1 MNFLIRFIVIFILFT
16 TSIYAQKTSINGSVS
31 DANSHATLAGA
42 ELMLAPGAYTAFTNN
57 KGEYKFNKIKTGE
70 YQLIV
75 IHTGYKTIYEK
86 IVVDT
91 IHTLF
96 NFSLV
101 PAVVEL
107 NEVTVTQANDNSFG
121 ISRLRSVEGMAIYAG
136 KKSEVI
142 KLDDITA
149 NLATNNSR
157 QMYAKVPG
165 LNIWESDGAGM
176 QLGIGGRGLSPHRTS
191 NFNTRQNGYDI
202 SADALGYPESYY
214 SPPAEIVDR
223 IEIVRGAASLQYGTQ
238 FGGMVNFKLKRGPED
253 RKMQYTSRQT
263 FGSFNFYNTFNS
275 IGGTIKKW
283 NYYVAH
289 QYKKGDGWRKNSTF
303 DSHTAFVALSYALN
317 DKLSFTFNYTFMNY
331 LAQQPGGLTDQLF
344 LKDPQQSVRSR
355 NWFHVNWNLA
365 AFIIDYKL
373 NDKTTFNSRCFGL
386 IAGRDAL
393 GILSSINRADPMQE
407 RNLLQDDYQNFG
419 NETRLMH
426 RYNVLNKN
434 SVLLVGARY
443 YQGYTQ
449 RKQGDA
455 NSGSG
460 PDFQYSNPENLE
472 HSDYTFPSRN
482 IAVFAE
488 NIFYV
493 NSKFSI
499 IPGVRYEHIK
509 TASDGYYNEEY
520 SDLAGNIIYQQKVQD
535 TRSSARDFVLAG
547 LGFSYKQSEKLEL
560 YANASQNYRS
570 INFNDMRIV
579 NPNAKVDPNLKDES
593 GYSADIGMRGNIKQ
607 IFNYDVSLFYLNY
620 NDRIGSVIMVDS
632 ALFNTYRFRTNI
644 ADSRSY
650 GVESFFEVDVY
661 RWLRGE
667 NAKAGISLF
676 ANVALLDAKYVN
688 SKQGAY
694 ENKKVELVP
703 EIITKTGISFK
714 HKNIKATYQYAYTA
728 EQYTDATNA
737 GFTSNAVNGL
747 IPAYAVMDFS
757 VEYNYRWF
765 TIASG
770 INNLSN
776 AVYFTR
782 RSEGYPGPGILPSD
796 GRNYYVTLQ
805 VKL

>member
-1 MNFLIRFIVIFILFT
+1 MNFLIRFIVVLMLFV
-16 TSIYAQKTSINGSVS
+16 TSIYAQKTSINGIVS
-31 DANSHATLAGA
+31 DVNSHATLAGA
-42 ELMLAPGAYTAFTNN
+42 ELMLTPGAYTAFTNS
-57 KGEYKFNKIKTGE
+57 KGEYKFNKIKIGE

-75 IHTGYKTIYEK
+75 VHTGYTTIYEK
-86 IVVDT
+86 IVADS

-96 NFSLV
+96 NFSMQ

-214 SPPAEIVDR
+214 SPPAEIIDR

-253 RKMQYTSRQT
+253 RKMQYTARQT

-365 AFIIDYKL
+365 AFIVDYKI

-393 GILSSINRADPMQE
+393 GVLGSINRADPMQE

-426 RYNVLNKN
+426 RYNVWNKN
-434 SVLLVGARY
+434 AILLVGTRY

-449 RKQGDA
+449 RKQGNA
-455 NSGSG
+455 NSTSG
-460 PDFQYSNPENLE
+460 PDFYYSNPENLE
-472 HSDYTFPSRN
+472 HSDYVFPSRN

-488 NIFYV
+488 NIFYI

-499 IPGVRYEHIK
+499 IPGVRYEYIK

-520 SDLAGNIIYQQKVQD
+520 KDLAGNIIYQQKVQD

-547 LGFSYKQSEKLEL
+547 LGFSYKQSEQLEL

-607 IFNYDVSLFYLNY
+607 IFNYDVSVFYLNY
-620 NDRIGSVIMVDS
+620 NNRIGSVIMVDS

-644 ADSRSY
+644 SDSRSY

-667 NAKAGISLF
+667 KAKSGISLF
-676 ANVALLDAKYVN
+676 ANVAWLDAKYVN

-737 GFTSNAVNGL
+737 EFTSNAVNGL